1 MNVLECY
8 LCLLNTLKNQKFL
21 KHSIKRNL
29 LIFDLMKKKK
39 RKKQKAIVIGAG
51 IGGLATAIRLKSKG
65 FIVTVFEANSYFG
78 GKLKAFEENGF
89 RFDMGPSLFTM
100 PQFIEDLFIASG
112 KNINDYFSY
121 YKKDTVCNYFYE
133 DETRFSAKAKTEDFA
148 KNASESFN
156 VKEKTILNYFKESKK
171 KYDLTASLF
180 LEKSLHKLSTFLSTD
195 TIKSILQIGKLNINQ
210 NLHEYN
216 SSKFKDKKLV
226 QLFDRFATYNG
237 SSPYKTPGIMSMI
250 PHLEQYFGTFFPKGG
265 MHEITKSL
273 YKLAVDLG
281 VKFEFDT
288 SVKDII
294 VEKKKAT
301 GIITKN
307 EVHYAKYVISNA
319 DVVPTYRKL
328 LKKQKAPEK
337 ILSQPRSS
345 SALIFY
351 WGIAKEFPSLDLH
364 NIFFSEDYKKE
375 FDYIFNK
382 KSVSNDPTVYLN
394 ISSKEEKTDAPENH
408 ENWFV
413 MVNVPSN
420 TGQNWDDIIERTKQN
435 VIKKLSRILKEDI
448 SSLIVYE
455 SILDPRKIEAN
466 TQSYQGA
473 LYGASSNNKY
483 AAFLR
488 HPNFSQKIK
497 NLYFCGGSVHPG
509 GGIPLCLLSGKIVA
523 DLITKKK

>member
-1 MNVLECY
+1 
-8 LCLLNTLKNQKFL
+8 
-21 KHSIKRNL
+21 
-29 LIFDLMKKKK
+29 MKKKR

-51 IGGLATAIRLKSKG
+51 IAGLATAIRLRAKG
-65 FIVTVFEANSYFG
+65 FSVTVFEANSYFG
-78 GKLKAFEENGF
+78 GKLTAFKENGF

-100 PQFIEDLFIASG
+100 PQFLEDVFASSG

-121 YKKDTVCNYFYE
+121 YKKDTICNYFYE
-133 DETRFSAKAKTEDFA
+133 DETRFSAKSKPKDFA
-148 KNASESFN
+148 KNATQSFN
-156 VKEKTILNYFKESKK
+156 VKEETILNYFKESKK

-180 LEKSLHKLSTFLSTD
+180 LEKSLHKLSTFLSVD
-195 TIKSILQIGKLNINQ
+195 TVKAILQIQKLNINQ
-210 NLHEYN
+210 SLHEYN
-216 SSKFKDKKLV
+216 SSKFKDAKLV
-226 QLFDRFATYNG
+226 QLFNRFATYNG

-250 PHLEQYFGTFFPKGG
+250 PHLEQHYGTFFPKGG

-273 YKLAVDLG
+273 YQLALDLG
-281 VKFEFDT
+281 VKFEFNT
-288 SVKDII
+288 LVKDIV
-294 VEKKKAT
+294 VEKGKAK
-301 GIITKN
+301 GITTQN
-307 EVHYAKYVISNA
+307 EVHYATYVISNA
-319 DVVPTYRKL
+319 DVVPTYRRL

-337 ILSQPRSS
+337 TLSQPRSS

-351 WGIAKEFPSLDLH
+351 WGIAGEFSELDLH
-364 NIFFSEDYKKE
+364 NILFSEDYKAE
-375 FDYIFNK
+375 FDAVFNK
-382 KSVSNDPTVYLN
+382 NTVSNDPTVYLN
-394 ISSKEEKTDAPENH
+394 ITSKEEKSDAPTNH

-420 TGQNWDDIIERTKQN
+420 TGQDWDEIIKRTKQN
-435 VIKKLSRILKEDI
+435 IIKKVSRILKKDI
-448 SSLIVYE
+448 EPLIIYE

-523 DLITKKK
+523 DLITKK